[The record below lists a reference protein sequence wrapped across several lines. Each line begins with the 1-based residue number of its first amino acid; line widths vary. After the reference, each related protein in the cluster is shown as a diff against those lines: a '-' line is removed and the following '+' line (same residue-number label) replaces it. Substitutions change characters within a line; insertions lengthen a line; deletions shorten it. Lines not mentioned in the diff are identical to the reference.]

1 VLEFLLLFCYEL
13 NIVSEAAQPA
23 AMPTP
28 GNRSSLS
35 FDLLEQLKAQ
45 LPESLFATVSG
56 AIAAYEKQLDTKSN
70 ELQYARLKI
79 QLLEERLRLQRIAK
93 YGPGSEKLSN
103 LQLELLEYEPG
114 VSNVE
119 VTAES
124 ERDALPPTPEKKKR
138 RKHPGRQTLPADLPR
153 VERVIACTPEQCIC
167 GNCGTG
173 TKVIGYEVSEVLEV
187 KPAEYF
193 VQVTKREKRACKKCE
208 EQGVAM
214 APLPVRIIDKSLV
227 SDRIIIDT
235 IVGKYADHNP
245 LYRQSVI
252 FLRDAGIDI
261 SRATMCGWVMTV
273 GEMLAPVVG
282 AMRRELLAG
291 SYIQADETTVD
302 VQMHDR
308 RGKPGSP
315 ATGLRRWG
323 GRNHQAYLW
332 QYGTPG
338 GSTIFDFRMGRG
350 REGPASILD
359 KFEGILQTD
368 GFVSYVR
375 GVGGPKMVHAACW
388 SHSRRQFVDAI
399 KLNKLDAAS
408 IGIVEL
414 MDKLFAIDAR
424 ARDEKMDHTAR
435 HALRQQEA
443 PPLLDKIH
451 AQILALSK
459 NVLPKSAAGE
469 ACTYTVKLWKKLTCF
484 LQYPE
489 LELSNNLAENSMRGV
504 ALGRKNWIHI
514 GSQQAGPRVAA
525 ILSVVESCRRLR
537 IPVRDYLA
545 DVLPGLANAKMKRVA
560 QLTPRAWAAKQN
572 LPTS

>member
-1 VLEFLLLFCYEL
+1 VLFFCYEID
-13 NIVSEAAQPA
+13 IVSEAAQPA
-23 AMPTP
+23 ATSTP

-35 FDLLEQLKAQ
+35 SDLLEQLKAQ
-45 LPESLFATVSG
+45 LPESLFASVSS
-56 AIAAYEKQLDTKSN
+56 AIAGYEKQLDTKSN
-70 ELQYARLKI
+70 EVQYARLKI
-79 QLLEERLRLQRIAK
+79 QVLEEKLRLQRIAK
-93 YGPGSEKLSN
+93 YGHGSEKLSN
-103 LQLELLEYEPG
+103 LQLELLEFEPG

-124 ERDALPPTPEKKKR
+124 ERDALPPTPEKKKL

-153 VERVIACTPEQCIC
+153 VERVIACTPESAAADVC
-167 GNCGTG
+167 GSCGAD
-173 TKVIGYEVSEVLEV
+173 TKVIGYEVSEVLDV

-193 VQVTKREKRACKKCE
+193 VQVTKREKRACKACE

-214 APLPVRIIDKSLV
+214 APLPVRIIAKSLV
-227 SDRIIIDT
+227 SDRTIIET
-235 IVGKYADHNP
+235 IVDKYADHNP
-245 LYRQSVI
+245 IYRQSVI
-252 FLRDAGIDI
+252 LLRDAGIDI

-308 RGKPGSP
+308 RGK
-315 ATGLRRWG
+315 
-323 GRNHQAYLW
+323 NHQAYLW

-338 GSTIFDFRMGRG
+338 GATIFDFRMGRG
-350 REGPASILD
+350 REGPARFLD

-368 GFVSYVR
+368 GYAAYDS

-388 SHSRRQFVDAI
+388 SHARRGFVDAI
-399 KLNKLDAAS
+399 KLNKLDVTS
-408 IGIVEL
+408 IGIVEQ
-414 MDKLFAIDAR
+414 MDKLFVIDAR
-424 ARDEKMDHTAR
+424 ARNEKMDHAAR
-435 HALRQQEA
+435 HALRRQEA

-469 ACTYTVKLWKKLTCF
+469 ACAYTVKLWKKLTCF
-484 LQYPE
+484 LEYPE

-537 IPVRDYLA
+537 TPVREYLNEI
-545 DVLPGLANAKMKRVA
+545 LPGLASRSIQQIAD
-560 QLTPRAWAAKQN
+560 LTPAARAARHNPAN
-572 LPTS
+572 L

>member
-1 VLEFLLLFCYEL
+1 VLFFCYEID
-13 NIVSEAAQPA
+13 IVSEAAQPA
-23 AMPTP
+23 AKSTP
-28 GNRSSLS
+28 GNSYSLS
-35 FDLLEQLKAQ
+35 LDLLEQLKAQ
-45 LPESLFATVSG
+45 LPESLFASVSG
-56 AIAAYEKQLDTKSN
+56 AIAGYEKQLDTKSN

-79 QLLEERLRLQRIAK
+79 QVLEEKLRLQRIAK

-103 LQLELLEYEPG
+103 LQPELLEFEPG

-119 VTAES
+119 VAAES
-124 ERDALPPTPEKKKR
+124 ERDVLASSPEKKKR

-153 VERVIACTPEQCIC
+153 VERVIACTPEQCVC
-167 GNCGTG
+167 GSCGAG
-173 TKVIGYEVSEVLEV
+173 TKVIGYEVSEVLDV
-187 KPAEYF
+187 KPAEYY
-193 VQVTKREKRACKKCE
+193 VQVTKREKRASTPASKDRLPGTPACKICE
-208 EQGVAM
+208 EQGVSM
-214 APLPVRIIDKSLV
+214 APLPVRIIAKSLV

-235 IVGKYADHNP
+235 LVGKYADHNP

-273 GEMLAPVVG
+273 GEMLTPVVG
-282 AMRRELLAG
+282 AMRRELLSG

-308 RGKPGSP
+308 RGK
-315 ATGLRRWG
+315 
-323 GRNHQAYLW
+323 NHQGYLW

-338 GSTIFDFRMGRG
+338 GATIFDFQMGRG
-350 REGPASILD
+350 REGPAYCLD

-368 GFVSYVR
+368 GYAAYIN

-388 SHSRRQFVDAI
+388 SHSRRKFVDAI

-408 IGIVEL
+408 ISIVEL

-435 HALRQQEA
+435 HALRKQEA
-443 PPLLDKIH
+443 PLLLDKIH

-459 NVLPKSAAGE
+459 NVLPKGATGE

-484 LQYPE
+484 LEYPE

-525 ILSVVESCRRLR
+525 ILSVVESCRRLG
-537 IPVRDYLA
+537 IPVREYLHEI
-545 DVLPGLANAKMKRVA
+545 LPGLANMSIQLVA
-560 QLTPRAWAAKQN
+560 DLTPTAWAARHTHAN
-572 LPTS
+572 L

>member
-1 VLEFLLLFCYEL
+1 VLLFCYEID
-13 NIVSEAAQPA
+13 IVSEAAQPA
-23 AMPTP
+23 AVSTP
-28 GNRSSLS
+28 GNSSSLS
-35 FDLLEQLKAQ
+35 SELLEQLKAQ

-56 AIAAYEKQLDTKSN
+56 TFATYEKQLDTKSN
-70 ELQYARLKI
+70 ELQHARLKI
-79 QLLEERLRLQRIAK
+79 QLLEEKLRLQRIAK

-103 LQLELLEYEPG
+103 LQLELLEFEPG
-114 VSNVE
+114 VSNTE
-119 VTAES
+119 VAAES

-153 VERVIACTPEQCIC
+153 VERVIACTPEQCVC
-167 GNCGTG
+167 GSCGAG
-173 TKVIGYEVSEVLEV
+173 TKVIGYEVSEVLDV

-214 APLPVRIIDKSLV
+214 APLPVRIIAKSLV

-235 IVGKYADHNP
+235 LVGKYADHNP
-245 LYRQSVI
+245 LFRQSVI

-273 GEMLAPVVG
+273 GEMLTPVVG
-282 AMRRELLAG
+282 VMRRDLLAG

-308 RGKPGSP
+308 RGK
-315 ATGLRRWG
+315 
-323 GRNHQAYLW
+323 NHQGYLW

-338 GSTIFDFRMGRG
+338 GATIFDFQMGRG
-350 REGPASILD
+350 REGPAHFLD

-368 GFVSYVR
+368 GYVSYVR

-388 SHSRRQFVDAI
+388 SHARRGFVDAI
-399 KLNKLDAAS
+399 KLNKLDVAS
-408 IGIVEL
+408 ISIVEL
-414 MDKLFAIDAR
+414 MDELFAIDAR
-424 ARDEKMDHTAR
+424 ARNEKMDHTAR

-443 PPLLDKIH
+443 PPLLDKIG

-469 ACTYTVKLWKKLTCF
+469 ACAYTVKLWKKLTCF
-484 LQYPE
+484 LEYPE
-489 LELSNNLAENSMRGV
+489 LELSNNPAENSMRGV

-537 IPVRDYLA
+537 IPVREYLNEI
-545 DVLPGLANAKMKRVA
+545 LPGLADRPIQQVA
-560 QLTPRAWAAKQN
+560 DLTPSAWVARHTSDN
-572 LPTS
+572 L

>member
-1 VLEFLLLFCYEL
+1 MLACSHCLCYEISL
-13 NIVSEAAQPA
+13 VSEAFQPA
-23 AMPTP
+23 ATSTL
-28 GNRSSLS
+28 GNISSLS
-35 FDLLEQLKAQ
+35 SELLEQLKAQ
-45 LPESLFATVSG
+45 LPESLFAAVSG
-56 AIAAYEKQLDTKSN
+56 KLNAYAN
-70 ELQYARLKI
+70 ELEYSKLKI
-79 QLLEERLRLQRIAK
+79 QVLEEKLRLQRIAK

-103 LQLELLEYEPG
+103 LQLELLEFEPG
-114 VSNVE
+114 VSNTE
-119 VTAES
+119 VAAES
-124 ERDALPPTPEKKKR
+124 ERDALPSAPEKKKR

-153 VERVIACTPEQCIC
+153 VERVITCTPEQCVC
-167 GNCGTG
+167 GSCGAG
-173 TKVIGYEVSEVLEV
+173 TKAIGYEVSEVLEV

-193 VQVTKREKRACKKCE
+193 VQVTKREKRACKACE

-214 APLPVRIIDKSLV
+214 APLPVRIIAKSLA

-252 FLRDAGIDI
+252 FLRDVGIDI

-308 RGKPGSP
+308 RGK
-315 ATGLRRWG
+315 
-323 GRNHQAYLW
+323 NHQAYLW

-368 GFVSYVR
+368 VFVSYVR

-408 IGIVEL
+408 IGIVKL

-484 LQYPE
+484 LEYPE

-514 GSQQAGPRVAA
+514 GSKEAGPRVAA
-525 ILSVVESCRRLR
+525 ILSVLESCRRLK
-537 IPVRDYLA
+537 IPVRDYLNEI
-545 DVLPGLANAKMKRVA
+545 LPGLANRSIQQLAN
-560 QLTPRAWAAKQN
+560 LTPAAWIARHTSDN
-572 LPTS
+572 L

>member
-1 VLEFLLLFCYEL
+1 M
-13 NIVSEAAQPA
+13 PA
-23 AMPTP
+23 PTNVFP
-28 GNRSSLS
+28 SHV
-35 FDLLEQLKAQ
+35 DLLEQLKAQ

-56 AIAAYEKQLDTKSN
+56 TFATYEKQLDTTSKQLGTTSN

-79 QLLEERLRLQRIAK
+79 QLLEEKLRLQRIAK

-103 LQLELLEYEPG
+103 LQLELLEFEPG

-119 VTAES
+119 VAAES

-153 VERVIACTPEQCIC
+153 VERVIACTPEQCVC
-167 GNCGTG
+167 GNCSAE
-173 TKVIGYEVSEVLEV
+173 TKVIGYEVSEVLDV

-193 VQVTKREKRACKKCE
+193 VEVTKREKRACKKCE

-214 APLPVRIIDKSLV
+214 APLPVRIIAKSLV

-235 IVGKYADHNP
+235 IVGKYANHNP

-273 GEMLAPVVG
+273 GELLAPVVG
-282 AMRRELLAG
+282 AMRRELLAR

-308 RGKPGSP
+308 RGK
-315 ATGLRRWG
+315 
-323 GRNHQAYLW
+323 NHQAYLW

-338 GSTIFDFRMGRG
+338 GETIVDFQMGRG
-350 REGPASILD
+350 REGPAHFLD

-368 GFVSYVR
+368 GYVSYVR

-388 SHSRRQFVDAI
+388 SHSRRHFVDAI
-399 KLNKLDAAS
+399 KLNKLDSAS
-408 IGIVEL
+408 ISIVEL
-414 MDKLFAIDAR
+414 MDKLFAIDAQ
-424 ARDEKMDHTAR
+424 ARNEKMDHTAR

-459 NVLPKSAAGE
+459 SVLPKSAAGE

-484 LQYPE
+484 LEYPE

-537 IPVRDYLA
+537 IPVRDYLKEI
-545 DVLPGLANAKMKRVA
+545 LPGLANRSIQDVA
-560 QLTPRAWAAKQN
+560 DLSPAAWAARHNPAN
-572 LPTS
+572 L

>member
-1 VLEFLLLFCYEL
+1 MLLFCYEL
-13 NIVSEAAQPA
+13 GIVSEAAQPA
-23 AMPTP
+23 AMSTP
-28 GNRSSLS
+28 GNSSCLS
-35 FDLLEQLKAQ
+35 SDLLEQLKAR

-56 AIAAYEKQLDTKSN
+56 TFATYEKQLDTKSN

-79 QLLEERLRLQRIAK
+79 QLLEEKLRLQRIAK

-103 LQLELLEYEPG
+103 LQLELLELEPG
-114 VSNVE
+114 VSNTE
-119 VTAES
+119 VAAES
-124 ERDALPPTPEKKKR
+124 ERDALPPTAEKKKR
-138 RKHPGRQTLPADLPR
+138 RKHPGRQTLPADLQR

-167 GNCGTG
+167 GNCGME

-193 VQVTKREKRACKKCE
+193 VEVTKREKRACKKCE

-214 APLPVRIIDKSLV
+214 APLPVRIIAKSLV

-273 GEMLAPVVG
+273 GEMLAPMVW

-308 RGKPGSP
+308 RGK
-315 ATGLRRWG
+315 
-323 GRNHQAYLW
+323 NHQAYLW

-350 REGPASILD
+350 RQGPANILD

-368 GFVSYVR
+368 GYVAYDS

-388 SHSRRQFVDAI
+388 SHSRRKFVDAI

-408 IGIVEL
+408 VSIVEL

-424 ARDEKMDHTAR
+424 AREEKMDHAAR

-469 ACTYTVKLWKKLTCF
+469 ACTYTVNLWKKLNRF
-484 LQYPE
+484 LEYSE

-537 IPVRDYLA
+537 IPVREYLNEI
-545 DVLPGLANAKMKRVA
+545 LPGLADRSIQQVA
-560 QLTPRAWAAKQN
+560 NLTPAAWAARQTSGN
-572 LPTS
+572 L

>member
-1 VLEFLLLFCYEL
+1 VLARVLLFCYEID
-13 NIVSEAAQPA
+13 IVSEASQPA
-23 AMPTP
+23 AVSTP
-28 GNRSSLS
+28 GNSSSLS
-35 FDLLEQLKAQ
+35 SDLLEQLKAQ

-56 AIAAYEKQLDTKSN
+56 TFATYEKQLDTKSN
-70 ELQYARLKI
+70 ELQHARLKI
-79 QLLEERLRLQRIAK
+79 QLLEEKLRLQRIAK

-103 LQLELLEYEPG
+103 LQLELLEFEPG
-114 VSNVE
+114 VSNTE
-119 VTAES
+119 VAAES

-138 RKHPGRQTLPADLPR
+138 RKHPGRQTLPADLSR
-153 VERVIACTPEQCIC
+153 VERVIACTPEQCVC
-167 GNCGTG
+167 GGCGAE
-173 TKVIGYEVSEVLEV
+173 TKVIGYEVSEVLDV

-193 VQVTKREKRACKKCE
+193 VQVTKREKRACKTCE

-214 APLPVRIIDKSLV
+214 APLPVRIIAKSLV
-227 SDRIIIDT
+227 SDQIIIDT
-235 IVGKYADHNP
+235 LVGKYADHNP
-245 LYRQSVI
+245 LFRQSVI

-273 GEMLAPVVG
+273 GEMLTPVVG
-282 AMRRELLAG
+282 VMRRELLAG

-308 RGKPGSP
+308 RGK
-315 ATGLRRWG
+315 
-323 GRNHQAYLW
+323 NHQGYLW

-338 GSTIFDFRMGRG
+338 GATIFDFQMGRG
-350 REGPASILD
+350 REGPAHFLD

-368 GFVSYVR
+368 GYVSYVR

-388 SHSRRQFVDAI
+388 SHARRGFVDAI
-399 KLNKLDAAS
+399 KLNKLDVAS
-408 IGIVEL
+408 ISIVEL

-424 ARDEKMDHTAR
+424 ARNEKMDHTER

-443 PPLLDKIH
+443 TTLLDKIQ

-459 NVLPKSAAGE
+459 NVLPKSAPGE
-469 ACTYTVKLWKKLTCF
+469 ACAYTVKLWKKLTCF
-484 LQYPE
+484 LEYPE

-537 IPVRDYLA
+537 IPVRDYLNEI
-545 DVLPGLANAKMKRVA
+545 LPGLADKPIQQVA
-560 QLTPRAWAAKQN
+560 DLTPAAWIARHTSDN
-572 LPTS
+572 L